1 MMMKDCWHAISSH
14 RPTFK
19 QLVEDLDRILT
30 LATNEV
36 RRAHNHTRWINTTIH
51 AFPIVLGFIKPMPT
65 LAPARNVSQDPW
77 GEGNR
82 FYRSRVD
89 FIRFSSADLASL
101 SCQIDSCVGTLDDS
115 FRSLAVI
122 RDIRVAGWGMEICQ
136 NLSKGG
142 LSRGREMMPKAP
154 LSLAVLNFRNVIKC
168 LCFLPPV
175 LNCSQ
180 MWRSLVMWAALC
192 WAARVQSNT
201 HFQQPKTPLFLSQIA
216 QYQPQRENGSNF
228 VWGMNQEKHSWS
240 NACIFEC
247 IGCLCDVFQIYMC
260 LQVWSLLLLIQGI
273 SIFRYWLDLTT
284 FCSDVV
290 SRVF

>member
-36 RRAHNHTRWINTTIH
+36 RRAHNYTRWINRLETIPYSSGIHQTH
-51 AFPIVLGFIKPMPT
+51 ANAGSSSQRFARSARGRKPFLQVESCT
-65 LAPARNVSQDPW
+65 RLIS
-77 GEGNR
+77 
-82 FYRSRVD
+82 SRL
-89 FIRFSSADLASL
+89 RFSSMDLAL
-101 SCQIDSCVGTLDDS
+101 LNCQIDSYVGTLDDS

-122 RDIRVAGWGMEICQ
+122 HDIRVAGWGMEICQ

-142 LSRGREMMPKAP
+142 LSRGREMMPKA
-154 LSLAVLNFRNVIKC
+154 LLLLAVLNFRNVIKC

-201 HFQQPKTPLFLSQIA
+201 HFQQPKTPLFL
-216 QYQPQRENGSNF
+216 
-228 VWGMNQEKHSWS
+228 
-240 NACIFEC
+240 
-247 IGCLCDVFQIYMC
+247 
-260 LQVWSLLLLIQGI
+260 
-273 SIFRYWLDLTT
+273 
-284 FCSDVV
+284 
-290 SRVF
+290 